1 MEEALDLS
9 SDRILNEYMIISCSV
24 FLRMRNISEE
34 SSAEIENMVY
44 VQLRFFENH
53 AVYEKNVEKY

>member
-1 MEEALDLS
+1 
-9 SDRILNEYMIISCSV
+9 
-24 FLRMRNISEE
+24 MRNISEE

-53 AVYEKNVEKY
+53 AVYEKNVEKYCGTR